1 MASIRIKGFGGMV
14 PAIDDRLLPDNQA
27 ARSED
32 AWLNSGALIGLP
44 SLTLLHTCDLVA
56 AAKVYR
62 LPASYGASQVFDD
75 STWLEFE
82 NPFTDVI
89 RAPVVDDSYDRYY
102 WVSSSDVPRYNTRAR
117 IEYNANPVS
126 NVVTFTNATELVNWT
141 AHTLEIGDKIRFTNS
156 GGGLPTGISAGTDY
170 YVAITSFGANS
181 FRLSTTLHGAIN
193 GTSLVTFTTDGTGTH
208 TLHTQEHQAWKLGIN
223 PPSGAPSI
231 IVTGGSAPTTTR
243 SYVCTYVS
251 AYGEEGPPSDPVT
264 TTGNITG
271 SWNITLP
278 ATVAADLG
286 VDRYLT
292 LVRIYRTVTSASGT
306 AEYYFVAEQNINDTT
321 YSDVLS
327 DTVVSANDTLPS
339 NTWEAPPTDL
349 TGWTLMPNGFL
360 IGWRTSTGTG
370 SSELWFSE
378 PYRPHAWNAEN
389 TLALEYPIVGIGVI
403 NQTAVLCTT
412 GFPMTGTGVNPSSF
426 TTSKLANFEPC
437 VSRGS
442 IVSAPEGVYYAS
454 PNGLVRVVPGKA
466 LNITSNIIS
475 KDRWQTL
482 TQIEQL
488 RFARLGTALYGF
500 GTVATGVFEVT
511 GFETTAFVQED
522 VSGSLAGVMIDVTN
536 ERVSLNILSSED
548 QTVNVFNDVWSG
560 EVFII
565 RDGEVLWLDQGDPDP
580 TYEPYLWRSK
590 VVQFDK
596 KLNLGAAR
604 VYFEVPS
611 TTPAQSATADHTLV
625 QTLSTDQY
633 GLLRV
638 YADGTLIATRE
649 IRTSGERIRLPGGFK
664 ADFWQFEIEARV
676 RVFSLQVAST
686 MKELASV

>member
-1 MASIRIKGFGGMV
+1 MVSVRIKGFGGMV

-44 SLTLLHTCDLVA
+44 QMTLLHTCTTPSTG
-56 AAKVYR
+56 KVYR
-62 LPASYGASQVFDD
+62 LPASYTSAQTFDD
-75 STWLEFE
+75 STWMEFT
-82 NPFTDVI
+82 NAFTDVI
-89 RAPVVDDSYDRYY
+89 RAPVVDDEYDRYY

-117 IEYNANPVS
+117 IEYSLNPVS

-141 AHTLEIGDKIRFTNS
+141 AHPLEIGDKIRFSNS

-170 YVAITSFGANS
+170 FVAVTSYGANS

-193 GTSLVTFTTDGTGTH
+193 GTALVTFSTDGTGTN
-208 TLHTQEHQAWKLGIN
+208 TLTTQTHSAWKLGI
-223 PPSGAPSI
+223 PAPSGAPSI

-243 SYVCTYVS
+243 SYVCTYVT

-264 TTGNITG
+264 TTGNIDG
-271 SWNITLP
+271 SWDITLP

-292 LVRIYRTVTSASGT
+292 LVRIYRTVVSASGEAT
-306 AEYYFVAEQNINDTT
+306 YFFVAEQNINDTT

-327 DTVVSANDTLPS
+327 DTTVSANEDLPS

-349 TGWTLMPNGFL
+349 IGWILMPNGYL
-360 IGWRTSTGTG
+360 IGWRSN
-370 SSELWFSE
+370 ELWFSE

-389 TLALEYPIVGIGVI
+389 TLAIEYPIVGLGVI
-403 NQTAVLCTT
+403 NQTAAICTT
-412 GFPMTGTGVNPSSF
+412 GFPMTGVGVNPSSF

-437 VSRGS
+437 VARGS
-442 IVSAPEGVYYAS
+442 IISAPEGVYYAS
-454 PNGLVRVVPGKA
+454 GNGLIRIVPGKA
-466 LNITSNIIS
+466 VNITSNIIS
-475 KDRWQTL
+475 KDRWQSL

-500 GTVATGVFEVT
+500 GTVATGVFEVDA
-511 GFETTAFVQED
+511 FETTAFVQED
-522 VSGSLAGVMIDVTN
+522 VSGALAGILLDVTN
-536 ERVSLNILSSED
+536 ERVALNILNSDD
-548 QTVNVFNDVWSG
+548 QTVNVFNDVWSS
-560 EVFII
+560 EVFVI
-565 RDGEVLWLDQGDPDP
+565 RDNEVLWLDQGNPDP
-580 TYEPYLWRSK
+580 TYEPFLWRSK
-590 VVQFDK
+590 VIQFDK

-604 VYFEVPS
+604 VYFEVPAN
-611 TTPAQSATADHTLV
+611 TPAQAATADNTTI

-638 YADGTLIATRE
+638 YADGTLVATRE
-649 IRTSGERIRLPGGFK
+649 LRTSGERIRLPSGFK

-676 RVFSLQVAST
+676 RVFSFQAAST
-686 MKELASV
+686 MKELASA

>member
-1 MASIRIKGFGGMV
+1 MV

-44 SLTLLHTCDLVA
+44 SLTSLHVCDTVST
-56 AAKVYR
+56 AKVYR
-62 LPASYGASQVFDD
+62 LPASYGSAQTFDD
-75 STWLEFE
+75 STWLEFT
-82 NPFTDVI
+82 NAFTDVI
-89 RAPVVDDSYDRYY
+89 RAPVVDDDYDRYY

-117 IEYNANPVS
+117 IEYNANPVTHT
-126 NVVTFTNATELVNWT
+126 VTFTNATELVNWT
-141 AHTLEIGDKIRFTNS
+141 AHTMVIGDKIRFSNS

-170 YVAITSFGANS
+170 YVASTSFGANS
-181 FRLSTTLHGAIN
+181 FRLATTLHGAIN
-193 GTSLVTFTTDGTGTH
+193 GTALVTFTTDGTGTH
-208 TLHTQEHQAWKLGIN
+208 TLATQTHQAWKLGFN
-223 PPSGAPSI
+223 PPSSAPSI
-231 IVTGGSAPTTTR
+231 IVTGGAIPTTTR

-251 AYGEEGPPSDPVT
+251 AYGEESPPSDPVT
-264 TTGNITG
+264 VTGNITG
-271 SWNITLP
+271 SWDITLP

-292 LVRIYRTVTSASGT
+292 LVRIYRTVTSASG
-306 AEYYFVAEQNINDTT
+306 AVDYYFVAEQNINDTT
-321 YSDVLS
+321 YSDVLT
-327 DTVVSANDTLPS
+327 DTVVSANETLPS

-349 TGWTLMPNGFL
+349 VGWILMPNGYL
-360 IGWRTSTGTG
+360 IGWRSN
-370 SSELWFSE
+370 ELWFSE

-389 TLALEYPIVGIGVI
+389 TLAIEYPVVGLGVI
-403 NQTAVLCTT
+403 NQTAAICTS
-412 GFPMTGTGVNPSSF
+412 GFPMTGVGVNPSSF

-454 PNGLVRVVPGKA
+454 PNGLVRIVPGKA
-466 LNITSNIIS
+466 VNITSNIIS

-482 TQIEQL
+482 TQVEQL
-488 RFARLGTALYGF
+488 RLARLGTALYGF
-500 GTVATGVFEVT
+500 GTVSTGVFEVT

-522 VSGSLAGVMIDVTN
+522 VSGALAGILLDVTN
-536 ERVSLNILSSED
+536 ERVALNILNSDE

-565 RDGEVLWLDQGDPDP
+565 RDDEVFWINQGNPDP
-580 TYEPYLWRSK
+580 TYEPFLWRSK

-596 KLNLGAAR
+596 KVNLGAAR

-611 TTPAQSATADHTLV
+611 TTPTQAASADHTLV

-638 YADGTLIATRE
+638 YADGTLVATRE
-649 IRTSGERIRLPGGFK
+649 IRTSGERIRLPSGFK

-676 RVFSLQVAST
+676 RVFSLQAAST